1 MKDVIKIRIAVFG
14 VMLVALLFQLPCWIN
29 DYSCSVYREE
39 VESSLE
45 EISEISVLQVVS
57 GCGSSTGTGDHTDL
71 YVAALVKTELGEDD
85 IESVLTDITDIYNVS
100 EGEKITMSMVLM
112 NLRFDEENYSGEGNL
127 YILEFS
133 KRTPFSWLD
142 LRGA

>member
-1 MKDVIKIRIAVFG
+1 MRKALKVGIIVSGVIVG
-14 VMLVALLFQLPCWIN
+14 VLVHCLPYWIN

-39 VESSLE
+39 VESSLADV
-45 EISEISVLQVVS
+45 SEISVLQVVN
-57 GCGSSTGTGDHTDL
+57 GCGNSSGTGDHTDL
-71 YVAALVKTELGEDD
+71 YVAALVKTDLSEAD
-85 IESVLTDITDIYNVS
+85 IENRIADIVEIHDVS
-100 EGEKITMSMVLM
+100 EDGKVTSSMEHV
-112 NLRFDEENYSGEGNL
+112 NLRFDEENYDGKGNL